1 MKQGDSMKIGKYTKL
16 KSNKYSVVIDDI
28 TVKLYD
34 DVIVKYELLRLKEID
49 EKLFKEI
56 TEYNDKLEA
65 YYKSLKY
72 ITKKLRTEK
81 EIYKY
86 LDKYYSKDIIL
97 ETIDRLKKIGYLNKE
112 LYLKSYLSDQ
122 IHMTLNGP
130 NKIKKDLIS
139 LGYDEDEFRESI
151 EEIDDDI
158 WLSKVEKI
166 VSKKVKSNRNL
177 GSNKLKEKLVYDL
190 SNMGYYKWM
199 IEDVIHRTEFSSNSN
214 ILEREYN
221 KLYTKLSKKFD
232 NSSIDYQ
239 IRMKLLQKG
248 FYSSEIDEF
257 MQNKKNS

>member
-1 MKQGDSMKIGKYTKL
+1 MKIGRYTKL

-28 TVKLYD
+28 AVKLYD

-49 EKLFKEI
+49 DNLFKEI
-56 TEYNDKLEA
+56 TEYNDRLEA

-86 LDKYYSKDIIL
+86 LDKDYSKEIIL
-97 ETIDRLKKIGYLNKE
+97 ETIDKLKRMGYLNKE

-122 IHMTLNGP
+122 VHMSLNGP
-130 NKIKKDLIS
+130 NKIKKDLVS
-139 LGYDEDEFRESI
+139 LGYDEDEIKESI
-151 EEIDDDI
+151 ESIDNDI
-158 WLSKVEKI
+158 WLDKVQKI
-166 VSKKVKSNRNL
+166 VNKKIKSNRNL

-199 IEDVIHRTEFSSNSN
+199 IEDIIHSTEFSSDSN
-214 ILEREYN
+214 VLEKEYN
-221 KLYTKLSKKFD
+221 KLYTRLSRKFD
-232 NSSIDYQ
+232 GSSIDYQ

>member
-1 MKQGDSMKIGKYTKL
+1 MKIGKYTKL

-49 EKLFKEI
+49 DKLFKEI
-56 TEYNDKLEA
+56 TEYNDRLEA

-86 LDKYYSKDIIL
+86 LDKDYSKEIIL
-97 ETIDRLKKIGYLNKE
+97 ETIDKLKRMGYLNKE

-122 IHMTLNGP
+122 VHMSLNGP
-130 NKIKKDLIS
+130 NKIKKDLVS
-139 LGYDEDEFRESI
+139 LGYDEDEIKESI
-151 EEIDDDI
+151 ESIDNDI
-158 WLSKVEKI
+158 WLDKVQRIINKKI
-166 VSKKVKSNRNL
+166 KSNRNL
-177 GSNKLKEKLVYDL
+177 GSNKLKEMLVYDL

-199 IEDVIHRTEFSSNSN
+199 IEDIIHNTEFSSDSN
-214 ILEREYN
+214 ILEKEYN
-221 KLYTKLSKKFD
+221 KLYARLSRKFD
-232 NSSIDYQ
+232 GSSIDYQ

-257 MQNKKNS
+257 IQNKKNSY

>member
-1 MKQGDSMKIGKYTKL
+1 MKIGKYTKL

-49 EKLFKEI
+49 DKLFKEI
-56 TEYNDKLEA
+56 TEYNDRLEA

-86 LDKYYSKDIIL
+86 LDKDYSKEIIL
-97 ETIDRLKKIGYLNKE
+97 ETIDKLKRMGYLNKE

-122 IHMTLNGP
+122 VHMSLNGP
-130 NKIKKDLIS
+130 NKIKKDLVS
-139 LGYDEDEFRESI
+139 LGYDEDEIKESI
-151 EEIDDDI
+151 ESIDNDI
-158 WLSKVEKI
+158 WLDKVQKI
-166 VSKKVKSNRNL
+166 VNKKIKSNRNL

-199 IEDVIHRTEFSSNSN
+199 MEDIIHSTEFSSDSN
-214 ILEREYN
+214 ILEKEYN
-221 KLYTKLSKKFD
+221 KLYARLSRKFD
-232 NSSIDYQ
+232 GSSIDYQ

>member
-1 MKQGDSMKIGKYTKL
+1 MKIGKYTKL

-49 EKLFKEI
+49 DKLFKEI
-56 TEYNDKLEA
+56 TEYNDRLEA

-86 LDKYYSKDIIL
+86 LDKDYSKEIIL
-97 ETIDRLKKIGYLNKE
+97 ETIDKLKRMGYLNKE

-122 IHMTLNGP
+122 VHMSLNGP
-130 NKIKKDLIS
+130 KDLVS
-139 LGYDEDEFRESI
+139 LGYEEDEIKESI
-151 EEIDDDI
+151 ESIDNDI
-158 WLSKVEKI
+158 WLDKVQKI
-166 VSKKVKSNRNL
+166 VNKKIKSNRNL

-199 IEDVIHRTEFSSNSN
+199 IEDIIHSTEFSSDSN
-214 ILEREYN
+214 ILEKEYN
-221 KLYTKLSKKFD
+221 KLYARLSRKFD
-232 NSSIDYQ
+232 GSSIDYQ
-239 IRMKLLQKG
+239 IRMKLLQNG

-257 MQNKKNS
+257 IKNC

>member
-1 MKQGDSMKIGKYTKL
+1 MKIGKYTKL

-49 EKLFKEI
+49 DKLFKEI
-56 TEYNDKLEA
+56 TEYNDRLEA

-86 LDKYYSKDIIL
+86 LDKDYSKEIIL
-97 ETIDRLKKIGYLNKE
+97 ETIDKLKRMGYLNKE

-122 IHMTLNGP
+122 VHMSLNGP
-130 NKIKKDLIS
+130 NKIKKDLVS
-139 LGYDEDEFRESI
+139 LGYDEDEIKESI
-151 EEIDDDI
+151 ESIDNDI
-158 WLSKVEKI
+158 WLDKVQKI
-166 VSKKVKSNRNL
+166 INKKIKSNRNL

-199 IEDVIHRTEFSSNSN
+199 IEDIVHSTEFSSDSN
-214 ILEREYN
+214 ILEKEYN
-221 KLYTKLSKKFD
+221 KLYARLSRKFD
-232 NSSIDYQ
+232 GSSIDYQ

>member
-1 MKQGDSMKIGKYTKL
+1 MKIGKYTKL

-49 EKLFKEI
+49 DKLFKEI
-56 TEYNDKLEA
+56 TEYNDRLEA
-65 YYKSLKY
+65 YYKCLKY

-81 EIYKY
+81 EIYKF
-86 LDKYYSKDIIL
+86 LDKDYSKEIIL
-97 ETIDRLKKIGYLNKE
+97 ETIDKLKRMGYLNKE

-122 IHMTLNGP
+122 VHMSLNGP
-130 NKIKKDLIS
+130 NKIKKDLVS
-139 LGYDEDEFRESI
+139 LGYDEDEIKESI
-151 EEIDDDI
+151 ESIDNDI
-158 WLSKVEKI
+158 WLDKVQKI
-166 VSKKVKSNRNL
+166 VNKKIKSNRNL

-199 IEDVIHRTEFSSNSN
+199 IEDIIHSTEFSSDSN
-214 ILEREYN
+214 ILEKEYN
-221 KLYTKLSKKFD
+221 KLYARLSRKFD
-232 NSSIDYQ
+232 GSSIDYQ

>member
-1 MKQGDSMKIGKYTKL
+1 MKIGKYTKL

-49 EKLFKEI
+49 DKLFKEI
-56 TEYNDKLEA
+56 TEYNDRLEA

-86 LDKYYSKDIIL
+86 LDKDYSKEIIL
-97 ETIDRLKKIGYLNKE
+97 ETIDKLKRMGYLNKE

-122 IHMTLNGP
+122 VHMSLNGP
-130 NKIKKDLIS
+130 NKIKKDLVS
-139 LGYDEDEFRESI
+139 LGYDEDEIKESI
-151 EEIDDDI
+151 ESIDNDI
-158 WLSKVEKI
+158 WLDKVQKI
-166 VSKKVKSNRNL
+166 VNKKIKSNRNL

-199 IEDVIHRTEFSSNSN
+199 IEDIIHSTEFSSDSN
-214 ILEREYN
+214 ILEKEYN
-221 KLYTKLSKKFD
+221 KLYTRLSRKFD
-232 NSSIDYQ
+232 GSSIDYQ

>member
-1 MKQGDSMKIGKYTKL
+1 MKIGKYTKL

-65 YYKSLKY
+65 YYKYLKY

-86 LDKYYSKDIIL
+86 LDKDYSKETIL
-97 ETIDRLKKIGYLNKE
+97 ETIDRLKKHGYLNKE

-122 IHMTLNGP
+122 VHMTLNGP
-130 NKIKKDLIS
+130 NKIKKDLVG
-139 LGYDEDEFRESI
+139 LGYEEDEFIDSI
-151 EEIDDDI
+151 NSIDDDI
-158 WLSKVEKI
+158 WLNKVEKI
-166 VSKKVKSNRNL
+166 VNKKIKSNRNL

-199 IEDVIHRTEFSSNSN
+199 IEDVIHKLDFSSDAN

-221 KLYTKLSKKFD
+221 KLYNKLSKKFD
-232 NSSIDYQ
+232 DSNVNYQ

-248 FYSSEIDEF
+248 FYSSEIDNF

>member
-1 MKQGDSMKIGKYTKL
+1 MKIGKYTKL
-16 KSNKYSVVIDDI
+16 KSNKYSVVIDNI

-49 EKLFKEI
+49 DKLFKEI
-56 TEYNDKLEA
+56 TEYNDRLEA

-86 LDKYYSKDIIL
+86 LDKDYSKEIIL
-97 ETIDRLKKIGYLNKE
+97 ETIDKLKRMGYLNKE

-122 IHMTLNGP
+122 VHMSLNGP
-130 NKIKKDLIS
+130 NKIKKDLVS
-139 LGYDEDEFRESI
+139 LGYDEDDIKESI
-151 EEIDDDI
+151 ESIDNDI
-158 WLSKVEKI
+158 WLDKVQKI
-166 VSKKVKSNRNL
+166 VNKKIKSNRNL

-199 IEDVIHRTEFSSNSN
+199 IEDIIHSTEFSSDSN
-214 ILEREYN
+214 ILEKEYN
-221 KLYTKLSKKFD
+221 KLYARLSRKFD
-232 NSSIDYQ
+232 GSSIDYQ

>member
-1 MKQGDSMKIGKYTKL
+1 MKIGKYTKL

-49 EKLFKEI
+49 DKLFKEI
-56 TEYNDKLEA
+56 TEYNDRLEA

-86 LDKYYSKDIIL
+86 LDKDYSKEIIL
-97 ETIDRLKKIGYLNKE
+97 ETIDKLKRMGYLNKE

-122 IHMTLNGP
+122 VHMSLNGP
-130 NKIKKDLIS
+130 NKNKKDLVI
-139 LGYDEDEFRESI
+139 LGYDEDEIKESI
-151 EEIDDDI
+151 ESIDNDI
-158 WLSKVEKI
+158 WLDKVQKI
-166 VSKKVKSNRNL
+166 VNKKIKSNRNL

-199 IEDVIHRTEFSSNSN
+199 IEDIIHSTEFSSDSN
-214 ILEREYN
+214 ILEKEYN
-221 KLYTKLSKKFD
+221 KLYTRLSRKFD
-232 NSSIDYQ
+232 GSSIDYQ

>member
-1 MKQGDSMKIGKYTKL
+1 MKIGKYTKL

-49 EKLFKEI
+49 DKLFKEI
-56 TEYNDKLEA
+56 TEYNDRLEA

-86 LDKYYSKDIIL
+86 LDKDYSKEIIL
-97 ETIDRLKKIGYLNKE
+97 ETIDKLKRMGYLNKE

-122 IHMTLNGP
+122 VHMSLNGP
-130 NKIKKDLIS
+130 NKIKKDLVS
-139 LGYDEDEFRESI
+139 LGYDEDEIKESI
-151 EEIDDDI
+151 ESIDNDI
-158 WLSKVEKI
+158 WLDKVQKI
-166 VSKKVKSNRNL
+166 INKKIKSNRNL

-199 IEDVIHRTEFSSNSN
+199 IEDIIHSTEFSSDSN
-214 ILEREYN
+214 ILEKEYN
-221 KLYTKLSKKFD
+221 KLYARLSRKFD
-232 NSSIDYQ
+232 GSSIDYQ

-248 FYSSEIDEF
+248 FYSSEIDKF
-257 MQNKKNS
+257 IQNKKNS

>member
-1 MKQGDSMKIGKYTKL
+1 MKIGKYTKL

-49 EKLFKEI
+49 DKLFKEI
-56 TEYNDKLEA
+56 TEYNDRLEA

-86 LDKYYSKDIIL
+86 LDKDYSKEIIL
-97 ETIDRLKKIGYLNKE
+97 ESIDKLKRMGYLNKE

-122 IHMTLNGP
+122 VHMSLNGP
-130 NKIKKDLIS
+130 NKIKKDLVS
-139 LGYDEDEFRESI
+139 LGYDEDEIKESI
-151 EEIDDDI
+151 ESIDNDI
-158 WLSKVEKI
+158 WLDKIQKI
-166 VSKKVKSNRNL
+166 VNKKIKSNRNL

-199 IEDVIHRTEFSSNSN
+199 IEDIIRSTEFSSDSN
-214 ILEREYN
+214 ILEKEYN
-221 KLYTKLSKKFD
+221 KLYTRLSRKFD
-232 NSSIDYQ
+232 GSSIDYQ

>member
-1 MKQGDSMKIGKYTKL
+1 MKIGKYTKL

-49 EKLFKEI
+49 DKLFKEI
-56 TEYNDKLEA
+56 TEYNDRLEA

-86 LDKYYSKDIIL
+86 LDKDYSKEIIL
-97 ETIDRLKKIGYLNKE
+97 ETIDKLKRMGYLNKE

-122 IHMTLNGP
+122 VHMSLNGP
-130 NKIKKDLIS
+130 NKIKKDLVS
-139 LGYDEDEFRESI
+139 LGYDEDEIKESI
-151 EEIDDDI
+151 ESIDNDI
-158 WLSKVEKI
+158 WLDKVQKI
-166 VSKKVKSNRNL
+166 INKKIKSNRNL

-199 IEDVIHRTEFSSNSN
+199 IEDIIHSTEFSSDSN
-214 ILEREYN
+214 ILEKEYN
-221 KLYTKLSKKFD
+221 KLYARLSRKFD
-232 NSSIDYQ
+232 GSSIDYQ

>member
-1 MKQGDSMKIGKYTKL
+1 MKIGKYTKL

-49 EKLFKEI
+49 DKLFKEI
-56 TEYNDKLEA
+56 TEYNDRLES

-86 LDKYYSKDIIL
+86 LDKDYSKEIIL
-97 ETIDRLKKIGYLNKE
+97 ETIDKLKRMGYLNKE

-122 IHMTLNGP
+122 VHMSLNGP
-130 NKIKKDLIS
+130 NKIKKDLVS
-139 LGYDEDEFRESI
+139 LGYDEDEIKESI
-151 EEIDDDI
+151 ESIDNDI
-158 WLSKVEKI
+158 WLDKVQKI
-166 VSKKVKSNRNL
+166 VNKKIKSNRNL

-199 IEDVIHRTEFSSNSN
+199 IEDIIHNTEFSSDSN
-214 ILEREYN
+214 ILEKEYN
-221 KLYTKLSKKFD
+221 KLYARLSRKFD
-232 NSSIDYQ
+232 GSSIDYQ

-257 MQNKKNS
+257 IQNKKNS

>member
-1 MKQGDSMKIGKYTKL
+1 MKIGKYTKL

-49 EKLFKEI
+49 DKLFKEI
-56 TEYNDKLEA
+56 TEYNDRLEA

-86 LDKYYSKDIIL
+86 LDKDYSKEIIL
-97 ETIDRLKKIGYLNKE
+97 ETIDKLKRMGYLNKE

-122 IHMTLNGP
+122 VHMSLNGP
-130 NKIKKDLIS
+130 NKIKKDLVS
-139 LGYDEDEFRESI
+139 LGYDEDEIKESI
-151 EEIDDDI
+151 ESIDNDI
-158 WLSKVEKI
+158 WLDKVQKI
-166 VSKKVKSNRNL
+166 VNKKIKSNRNL

-199 IEDVIHRTEFSSNSN
+199 IEDIIHSTEFSSDSN
-214 ILEREYN
+214 ILEKEYN
-221 KLYTKLSKKFD
+221 KLYARLSRKFD
-232 NSSIDYQ
+232 GSSIDYQ

-257 MQNKKNS
+257 IQNKKNS

>member
-1 MKQGDSMKIGKYTKL
+1 MKIGKYKKL
-16 KSNKYSVVIDDI
+16 KGNKYSVLIDDI

-49 EKLFKEI
+49 DKLFKEI
-56 TEYNDKLEA
+56 TEYNDRLEA

-86 LDKYYSKDIIL
+86 LDKDYSKEIIL
-97 ETIDRLKKIGYLNKE
+97 ETIDKLKRMGYLNKE

-122 IHMTLNGP
+122 VHMSLNGP
-130 NKIKKDLIS
+130 NKIKKDLVS
-139 LGYDEDEFRESI
+139 LGYDEDEIKESI
-151 EEIDDDI
+151 ESIDNDI
-158 WLSKVEKI
+158 WLDKVQKI
-166 VSKKVKSNRNL
+166 VNKKIKSNRNL

-190 SNMGYYKWM
+190 CNMGYYKWM
-199 IEDVIHRTEFSSNSN
+199 IEDIIHSTEFSSDSN
-214 ILEREYN
+214 ILEKEYN
-221 KLYTKLSKKFD
+221 KLYAKLSRKFD
-232 NSSIDYQ
+232 GSSIDYQ